1 MFRRSSRLPRSGGLT
16 ERLEPMAYW
25 MLQAKPEIYDARAA
39 LGDVGSLDRWRI
51 ARYRDDIA
59 PGDEFALWISGRE
72 SGVYAFGVVTG
83 PVVRDEDPDPL
94 WQDPADGAALG
105 GGVLACL
112 V

>member
-1 MFRRSSRLPRSGGLT
+1 
-16 ERLEPMAYW
+16 MAYW